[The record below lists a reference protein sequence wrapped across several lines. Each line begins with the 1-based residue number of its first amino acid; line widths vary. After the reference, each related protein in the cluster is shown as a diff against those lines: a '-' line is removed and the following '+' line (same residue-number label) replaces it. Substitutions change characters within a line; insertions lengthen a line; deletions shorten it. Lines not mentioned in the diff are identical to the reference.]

1 MGLVGRGFSN
11 RGRVGTGVV
20 FRATSRLDKVFEVG
34 ILLNGLDGL
43 LEVAGGILLFFI
55 KPEYLNHLA
64 DIDANELA
72 EDPRDFLATQIL
84 HSTQNLAAG
93 SLVFA
98 AL

>member
-1 MGLVGRGFSN
+1 M
-11 RGRVGTGVV
+11 V
-20 FRATSRLDKVFEVG
+20 FRTTSRLDKVFEVG
-34 ILLNGLDGL
+34 ILLSGLDAL
-43 LEVAGGILLFFI
+43 LEIAGGILLFFI

-64 DIDANELA
+64 DIDATELA

-84 HSTQNLAAG
+84 HSIQNLAAG